1 MHLHSDV
8 IELAAAVG
16 QSLLLRIRCKRTR
29 ILLYIYM
36 NSCMNIHTNAHYVQ
50 ATTLC
55 VTFVSLCFVSGS
67 FCLSV
72 SLFLCLSFSLR
83 FRLNPTCILLHVHH
97 VCVRVHVVCASART
111 RARVCIHE
119 FICKHTHKRTLRT
132 CMYPSI
138 HRKRFLK

>member
-1 MHLHSDV
+1 MYWMHLHSDV

-29 ILLYIYM
+29 ILLYIYRY
-36 NSCMNIHTNAHYVQ
+36 IHEVVHEHTHKR
-50 ATTLC
+50 TLGASNHSLC
-55 VTFVSLCFVSGS
+55 LFVSVCFVSWS
-67 FCLSV
+67 
-72 SLFLCLSFSLR
+72 LCLSFSLR

-138 HRKRFLK
+138 HRERFLK

>member
-16 QSLLLRIRCKRTR
+16 QSLLLRVRCKRTR

-55 VTFVSLCFVSGS
+55 VTLSRCALSLGLFVSLSLCF
-67 FCLSV
+67 SV
-72 SLFLCLSFSLR
+72 SLSLCAFVSTPLVYSCTYTMCVSVCML
-83 FRLNPTCILLHVHH
+83 
-97 VCVRVHVVCASART
+97 CVRVRVRV
-111 RARVCIHE
+111 RVCVYMNSYVNIHTNARYVHAC
-119 FICKHTHKRTLRT
+119 IQVYTGRD
-132 CMYPSI
+132 S
-138 HRKRFLK
+138 

>member
-55 VTFVSLCFVSGS
+55 VTLSRCALSLGLF
-67 FCLSV
+67 V

-138 HRKRFLK
+138 HRERFLK